1 MARCFLSLFCP
12 SVASEHLTRLVE
24 WCDRYS
30 PLVSQDGCDGI
41 VLDITGC
48 AHLFGGEGDLLLD
61 IRRRLHRMNIEAHA
75 AIADTWGA
83 AWALARYGNKFIVH
97 GENTVAALDPLPV
110 EALRL
115 PSEIVLEL
123 RRLGLLHVAAVRK
136 IPRSSLTARFGSTL
150 VWRLDQAFHKAEDP
164 LTPWRPP
171 AAYRA
176 SRILAEA
183 ISTTGSVEY
192 VLRNLL
198 QEVCVKLEKDHLG
211 SRRMDLACYRVDGTV
226 DRCEIRTSKPNRTIS
241 HLQRL
246 FSSRLEKLWAAF
258 GFETFTLSVLNSE
271 ALNAEQLSLIETNPV
286 RDEESFDAL
295 IDRLG
300 MKLGF
305 QEVNRVRICE
315 SLLPEY
321 SVEFRP
327 ASEPIAA
334 GAKWPDY
341 RIRPIRLIDPP
352 MRIEVSILIPG
363 GSPVQFFV
371 GRRQH
376 RIVRSEGPER
386 LSPEWWWRD
395 NKSRWGVRDY
405 YRIEDEQGLRF
416 WIFHHAGQWFLHGHL
431 P

>member
-150 VWRLDQAFHKAEDP
+150 VWRLDQAFHKA
-164 LTPWRPP
+164 
-171 AAYRA
+171 
-176 SRILAEA
+176 
-183 ISTTGSVEY
+183 
-192 VLRNLL
+192 
-198 QEVCVKLEKDHLG
+198 
-211 SRRMDLACYRVDGTV
+211 
-226 DRCEIRTSKPNRTIS
+226 
-241 HLQRL
+241 
-246 FSSRLEKLWAAF
+246 
-258 GFETFTLSVLNSE
+258 
-271 ALNAEQLSLIETNPV
+271 
-286 RDEESFDAL
+286 
-295 IDRLG
+295 
-300 MKLGF
+300 
-305 QEVNRVRICE
+305 
-315 SLLPEY
+315 
-321 SVEFRP
+321 
-327 ASEPIAA
+327 
-334 GAKWPDY
+334 
-341 RIRPIRLIDPP
+341 
-352 MRIEVSILIPG
+352 
-363 GSPVQFFV
+363 
-371 GRRQH
+371 
-376 RIVRSEGPER
+376 
-386 LSPEWWWRD
+386 
-395 NKSRWGVRDY
+395 
-405 YRIEDEQGLRF
+405 
-416 WIFHHAGQWFLHGHL
+416 
-431 P
+431 